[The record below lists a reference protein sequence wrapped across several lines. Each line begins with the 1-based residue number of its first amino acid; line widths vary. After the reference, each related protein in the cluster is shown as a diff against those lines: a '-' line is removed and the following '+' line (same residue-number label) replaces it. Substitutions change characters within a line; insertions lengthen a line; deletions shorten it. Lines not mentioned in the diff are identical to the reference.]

1 MKILIQFMIFQKPI
15 TFNKCLV
22 NNVFIAFFPIMTNS
36 SHPTQNGVVWVTNDK
51 DLRERE
57 STDSKKYE
65 NPINVKPKTP
75 VKYATPERNRRV
87 EDTITMHTTDLM
99 SILKS
104 SVIKS
109 HNESSMFD
117 QTNPK
122 RSKTP
127 L

>member
-1 MKILIQFMIFQKPI
+1 MIFLIHI

-22 NNVFIAFFPIMTNS
+22 NNAFLAFFPIMTNS
-36 SHPTQNGVVWVTNDK
+36 SHPTQNGVLWVTNDK

-65 NPINVKPKTP
+65 NPINVKHKTP
-75 VKYATPERNRRV
+75 VKYVTPERNRRV

-109 HNESSMFD
+109 HNESSIFE
-117 QTNPK
+117 QVHPK